1 MTSFLFFKTYLLVS
15 SFFSLLLD
23 GGWSG
28 IGRAGWAQNN
38 LIDSLFLSPSYL
50 HRSRLTPGFESFLDS
65 LVGRNTINKA
75 SQLGVRSQFFKPH
88 IYFHVILSWIWVARS
103 LRLPHVCEF
112 LLWYPVKQPLPQWW
126 FFIVPQALVSLV
138 LSYLIDQL
146 FRFPSYSWVY
156 SDSLF
161 GIVES
166 NSSPG
171 PSQPGL
177 AGSTKP
183 QSDMTWKKRK

>member
-1 MTSFLFFKTYLLVS
+1 MDLSSKVS
-15 SFFSLLLD
+15 AF
-23 GGWSG
+23 
-28 IGRAGWAQNN
+28 A
-38 LIDSLFLSPSYL
+38 
-50 HRSRLTPGFESFLDS
+50 
-65 LVGRNTINKA
+65 
-75 SQLGVRSQFFKPH
+75 
-88 IYFHVILSWIWVARS
+88 
-103 LRLPHVCEF
+103 HVCEF

-183 QSDMTWKKRK
+183 QSDMTWKKENSQVTSYLFVLVIYYSTWPITLKPSDLKQP